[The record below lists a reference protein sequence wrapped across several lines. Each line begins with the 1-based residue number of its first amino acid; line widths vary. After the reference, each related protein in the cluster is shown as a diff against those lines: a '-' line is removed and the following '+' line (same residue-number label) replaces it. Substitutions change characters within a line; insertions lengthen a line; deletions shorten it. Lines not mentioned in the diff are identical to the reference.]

1 MDKWQSRNISEKGN
15 KWSPFLP
22 GSTFWT
28 AVQGRGNLR
37 REQWSFWVEKR
48 DQKTGRL
55 RQLESVGRALER
67 REICRERAREICRAE
82 SVAKAMVHIH
92 MVKLHKVGQ

>member
-1 MDKWQSRNISEKGN
+1 MDKWQSRNFSEKGN

-22 GSTFWT
+22 RSTFWT
-28 AVQGRGNLR
+28 VGQGRGNLR

-55 RQLESVGRALER
+55 RQLESVGQSTGKEGDMQRK
-67 REICRERAREICRAE
+67 
-82 SVAKAMVHIH
+82 S
-92 MVKLHKVGQ
+92 